1 MTPTRQYPYQDGD
14 TTVLGPEIFASAD
27 GQVISWRGENYV
39 RQHIPDQAFA
49 LPMVTGPALL
59 YVSSVDNRGTQAV
72 QRADQE
78 ALDYPRERSLCRALL
93 RHALDLL
100 DATEPA
106 RRAPVGQAEARR
118 S

>member
-14 TTVLGPEIFASAD
+14 TTVLGPEVFASAD
-27 GQVISWRGENYV
+27 HKVISWRGANYV
-39 RQHIPDQAFA
+39 CQHAPDQALA
-49 LPMVTGPALL
+49 LPVVTGPALL
-59 YVSSVDNRGTQAV
+59 YASSLDNRGTQSI

-78 ALDYPRERSLCRALL
+78 ALDDPRERSICCALL

-100 DATEPA
+100 DATEPV
-106 RRAPVGQAEARR
+106 RRAPVGPAEASR